1 MANSNALDGLTQAL
15 RKLPGVGAKSAARM
29 TFHLLQ
35 HDKPGALQIARA
47 LEHAVVSIRHCSLCN
62 TLTELEVC
70 GTCVSPQR
78 DRSKLCVV
86 ETPADQAALERTL
99 AYKGL
104 YFVLMGKLSPL
115 DGIGPHDIGL
125 QQLFDRV
132 VPKDAAG
139 QALPPKEREVQEVI
153 LATNFTAEGEATAH
167 VIGQALKSRGA
178 QVTRLARGVPVGS
191 ELEYVD
197 LGTIA
202 HALVD
207 RR

>member
-1 MANSNALDGLTQAL
+1 MADSNALEGLTQAL
-15 RKLPGVGAKSAARM
+15 RRLPGVGAKSAARM
-29 TFHLLQ
+29 AFHLLQ

-47 LEHAVVSIRHCSLCN
+47 LEHAVHSVKHCALCN
-62 TLTELEVC
+62 TLTELDIC
-70 GTCVSPQR
+70 STCTNPAR

-99 AYKGL
+99 AYRGL

-125 QQLFDRV
+125 QKLFDRV
-132 VPKDAAG
+132 LPRDAQG
-139 QALPPKEREVQEVI
+139 DPPAAAEREVQEVI

-167 VIGQALKSRGA
+167 VIAQALKSRGV